1 MSSSSKSNIKKNDN
15 ISNKLKR
22 KRSIINTK
30 KPPKILKFSRS
41 QFKKNKS
48 LGHATRDI
56 ISEITD
62 YLSPILRLL
71 FPNFIAVHYVYITFM
86 TLLCSL
92 MMLPITKASDGKY
105 IDTLLLAAAAT
116 SQGGLNTVNINTM
129 TIFQQF
135 CLYFFC
141 ILTTPIFIHSV
152 LAFVRLYWFERYFD
166 GIRDWSKRNFKTRRT
181 RTLLHQNFTCDT
193 FRKPNLTKMWSYAT
207 NGGNKTDR
215 VLSQYVSPISRTKS
229 RGSTRMNTARRT
241 ASNKL
246 SSIDYAKPPQKTK
259 IKFGGADIDI
269 KNRTNTRIK
278 TGPKRVKSGF
288 ELNIKKKTSSTTNID
303 PLENSNKKSEKRPQ
317 DDEDFQSRLFRGEVV
332 CRDEGDDDEDEEED
346 DSFDKTGSDQNND
359 SLYGGAD
366 EPPIDRE
373 ENDIPIDEDVESS
386 SYFNQKHKSL
396 KTTPYLSPDSTES
409 NNKKDNKKLKQSD
422 NITTTKDKNN
432 EQPQLHFDIPTKPI
446 TKRSTTAASWKPKFF
461 SKVSIKDLKNK
472 DVIELLDRKK
482 NNNNNKDEPFER
494 TLSKNDEKGILIPED
509 ISPEELENLIHDPEF
524 QKEVYKNWKHHQRDI
539 SQQRR
544 MSSIQFPRLNTNSS
558 FKQSL
563 KKSLTSE
570 SKRPAFS
577 QKNRTMSGGSFGRQQ
592 NLLKKTKSAS
602 NATDNNNIV
611 KATEEWQD
619 DGMDW
624 ENGKLADGSER
635 SVNTND
641 EAIESFDEED
651 EDDDE
656 DEQTNESSSHQTTN
670 NNNSYNNESYNEDED
685 DDDYDDEY
693 DNDEEDDDDD
703 DDDEDDYDD
712 DYDEGDIDFDYDYAD
727 DISDAPSFELV
738 PTNNFVIGRNSKFV
752 GLTDEQKEELG
763 GVEYRALKLLCKY
776 LVGYYIGFNLFAA
789 VLFLGWICA
798 KKNKPLEDY
807 SGNDAAIKIGQLA
820 LEEYGIGRVW
830 WGFFTSASSFNDL
843 GLTLTPN
850 SMTSF
855 GGSSYIIIW
864 SMFFIIIGNTGFP
877 VFLRFVIWIAY
888 KLAPQLSQRRES
900 LQFLL
905 EHPRRCFTLLFP
917 RGPTWW
923 LFFILVVLN
932 GFDWI
937 MFIILDY
944 GTTSLK
950 ESLGSGWFRALNG
963 LYQSVCTRTAG
974 FSTTSLSALSPAVQV
989 SYMLMMYVSVMPL
1002 AISIR
1007 RTNVYEEQSLGIY
1020 HDSSQNKT
1028 HNNDR
1033 TYTQRSSRSK
1043 NDSTKSPLL
1052 ENESNEPLEEKDLE
1066 NHASSFIGMHL
1077 RRQLSFDLWFLFLG
1091 LFIICICESSR
1102 IKDVDEPYFTIWTIL
1117 FEIVS
1122 AYGTVG
1128 LSLGYPNTDTSFCA
1142 QFKIL
1147 SKFIVVLL
1155 LLRGKHRGLPNSL
1168 DRAIMLPS
1176 DYLQQLDNKQFK
1188 LIADENN
1195 HEEDDDEE
1203 EDENNERYSNDD
1215 EEEGGSRIH
1224 SYNSESEERRRRRN
1238 HTREIDEEMDLGAD
1252 NGLKRYYSHQTH
1264 TKHKPSVVDR
1274 DPVLH
1279 YFNKRKDQAK
1289 NFVNETAHAVLHPS
1303 DEYYQHENRQRE
1315 KEEEKKEKEGKEE
1328 EEEEQQQ
1335 HL

>member
-1 MSSSSKSNIKKNDN
+1 MSSSSNSNIKKNNN

-116 SQGGLNTVNINTM
+116 SQGGLNTVNINTI

-181 RTLLHQNFTCDT
+181 RTLLHQNFTGDT

-207 NGGNKTDR
+207 NGGNKT
-215 VLSQYVSPISRTKS
+215 
-229 RGSTRMNTARRT
+229 
-241 ASNKL
+241 
-246 SSIDYAKPPQKTK
+246 
-259 IKFGGADIDI
+259 
-269 KNRTNTRIK
+269 NR
-278 TGPKRVKSGF
+278 
-288 ELNIKKKTSSTTNID
+288 
-303 PLENSNKKSEKRPQ
+303 RPQ

-332 CRDEGDDDEDEEED
+332 CRDEGDDDDEEGEEEKED
-346 DSFDKTGSDQNND
+346 DSFDKTGSDKNND

-373 ENDIPIDEDVESS
+373 ENDIPIDEDVEAP

-396 KTTPYLSPDSTES
+396 KTTPYLSPDSIEA

-432 EQPQLHFDIPTKPI
+432 EQPQLHFDIPTKPT

-461 SKVSIKDLKNK
+461 SK
-472 DVIELLDRKK
+472 
-482 NNNNNKDEPFER
+482 
-494 TLSKNDEKGILIPED
+494 
-509 ISPEELENLIHDPEF
+509 
-524 QKEVYKNWKHHQRDI
+524 
-539 SQQRR
+539 
-544 MSSIQFPRLNTNSS
+544 
-558 FKQSL
+558 
-563 KKSLTSE
+563 
-570 SKRPAFS
+570 
-577 QKNRTMSGGSFGRQQ
+577 
-592 NLLKKTKSAS
+592 
-602 NATDNNNIV
+602 
-611 KATEEWQD
+611 EWQD

-624 ENGKLADGSER
+624 ENGKLSDGSER

-656 DEQTNESSSHQTTN
+656 ETNESSFHQTTN

-685 DDDYDDEY
+685 DDDYDDDYEY
-693 DNDEEDDDDD
+693 DDDEEEEDDDD
-703 DDDEDDYDD
+703 YGD

-850 SMTSF
+850 SMTNF

-917 RGPTWW
+917 KGPTWW

-974 FSTTSLSALSPAVQV
+974 FSTTSLSVLSPAVQV

-1033 TYTQRSSRSK
+1033 TYTQRSTKSK

-1052 ENESNEPLEEKDLE
+1052 ENESSEPLEEKDLE

-1102 IKDVDEPYFTIWTIL
+1102 IKDIDEPYFTIWTIL

-1128 LSLGYPNTDTSFCA
+1128 LSLGYPDTNTSFCA

-1195 HEEDDDEE
+1195 HEEGDDYDDEE
-1203 EDENNERYSNDD
+1203 EEEEDDENNERYSNE

-1315 KEEEKKEKEGKEE
+1315 KEKEEKEEKKEKEQE
-1328 EEEEQQQ
+1328 